1 MNSEIYEVL
10 IEKSERLGKLLGT
23 VGAVLK
29 YDSSGISDWDFKV
42 LAQAYIETSTTQS
55 DIDRVKEVANERGI
69 TLNL

>member
-1 MNSEIYEVL
+1 MNSEIYKML
-10 IEKSERLGKLLGT
+10 MEKSEQLGKLLGT

-42 LAQAYIETSTTQS
+42 LAQTYIEISTSQS
-55 DIDRVKEVANERGI
+55 DIDRVKEVASERGI